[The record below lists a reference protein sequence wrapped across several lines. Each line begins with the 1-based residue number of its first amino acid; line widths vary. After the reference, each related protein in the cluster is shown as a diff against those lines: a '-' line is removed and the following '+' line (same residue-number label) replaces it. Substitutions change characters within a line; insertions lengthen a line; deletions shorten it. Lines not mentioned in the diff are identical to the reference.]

1 MISIYLYDTITNCFT
16 TAETVTFCYNKLYY
30 LIKEDIIMAIGM
42 NDLKNGLTIEYS
54 NSIWRVLDF
63 QHVKPGKGGA
73 FVRSK
78 LKNLRTG
85 AVNEVTFRPG
95 DKFEQAD
102 ITTRP
107 MSYLFAEND
116 GRVFMDVETYEQ
128 VNLPDDK
135 IASALKFLLEGM
147 EVKITMFGNEILG
160 AELPS
165 TIAIKVTETQPG
177 IKGATATGS
186 GKPATVE
193 TGATITVP
201 DFINEGET
209 ILVNTE
215 DGSYKGRA

>member
-1 MISIYLYDTITNCFT
+1 
-16 TAETVTFCYNKLYY
+16 
-30 LIKEDIIMAIGM
+30 MAIGM

-116 GRVFMDVETYEQ
+116 GRVFMDVESYEQ

-135 IASALKFLLEGM
+135 IENALKFLLEGM
-147 EVKITMFGNEILG
+147 EVKITMYGNEILG

-165 TIAIKVTETQPG
+165 TVSLKVTETQPG

-209 ILVNTE
+209 ITVNTE

>member
-1 MISIYLYDTITNCFT
+1 
-16 TAETVTFCYNKLYY
+16 
-30 LIKEDIIMAIGM
+30 MAIGM

-116 GRVFMDVETYEQ
+116 GRVFMDVESYEQ
-128 VNLPDDK
+128 INIPDEYLK
-135 IASALKFLLEGM
+135 NALKFMLEGM
-147 EVKITMFGNEILG
+147 EVKITMFGNEVLG

-165 TIAIKVTETQPG
+165 TVQLKVTETQPG

-201 DFINEGET
+201 DFVNEGET
-209 ILVNTE
+209 IIVNSE

>member
-1 MISIYLYDTITNCFT
+1 MISAGDFRNG
-16 TAETVTFCYNKLYY
+16 VTFE
-30 LIKEDIIMAIGM
+30 EDG
-42 NDLKNGLTIEYS
+42 NVLQVIE
-54 NSIWRVLDF
+54 F

-135 IASALKFLLEGM
+135 IAAALKFLLEGM
-147 EVKITMFGNEILG
+147 EVKVTMYGNEILG

-165 TIAIKVTETQPG
+165 TVSLKVVETQPG

-209 ILVNTE
+209 IIVNTE

>member
-1 MISIYLYDTITNCFT
+1 
-16 TAETVTFCYNKLYY
+16 
-30 LIKEDIIMAIGM
+30 MAIGM

-135 IASALKFLLEGM
+135 IAAALKFLLEGM
-147 EVKITMFGNEILG
+147 EVKVTMYGNEILG

-165 TIAIKVTETQPG
+165 TVSLKVVETQPG
-177 IKGATATGS
+177 IKGAPATGS

-209 ILVNTE
+209 IIVNTE

>member
-1 MISIYLYDTITNCFT
+1 
-16 TAETVTFCYNKLYY
+16 
-30 LIKEDIIMAIGM
+30 MAIGM
-42 NDLKNGLTIEYS
+42 IDLKTGLTIEYS

-73 FVRSK
+73 FVRSI

-107 MSYLFAEND
+107 MSYVYAEND
-116 GRVFMDVETYEQ
+116 GRVFMDVESYDQ
-128 VNLPDDK
+128 INIPDEYLK
-135 IASALKFLLEGM
+135 NALKFLLEGM
-147 EVKITMFGNEILG
+147 EVKITMFGNEVLG

-165 TIAIKVTETQPG
+165 TVQMKVTETQPG

-201 DFINEGET
+201 DFVNEGET
-209 ILVNTE
+209 IIINTE

>member
-1 MISIYLYDTITNCFT
+1 
-16 TAETVTFCYNKLYY
+16 
-30 LIKEDIIMAIGM
+30 MAIGM
-42 NDLKNGLTIEYS
+42 NDLKTGLTIEYS

-102 ITTRP
+102 ITTRT
-107 MSYLFAEND
+107 MSYLYAEND
-116 GRVFMDVETYEQ
+116 GRVFMDVESYDQ
-128 VNLPDDK
+128 INIPDEYLK
-135 IASALKFLLEGM
+135 NALKFLLEGM
-147 EVKITMFGNEILG
+147 EVKITMFGNEVLG

-165 TIAIKVTETQPG
+165 TVQMKVTETQPG

-201 DFINEGET
+201 DFVNEGET
-209 ILVNTE
+209 IIINTE

>member
-1 MISIYLYDTITNCFT
+1 
-16 TAETVTFCYNKLYY
+16 
-30 LIKEDIIMAIGM
+30 MAIGM

-135 IASALKFLLEGM
+135 IAAALKFLLEGM
-147 EVKITMFGNEILG
+147 EVKVTMYGN
-160 AELPS
+160 
-165 TIAIKVTETQPG
+165 
-177 IKGATATGS
+177 
-186 GKPATVE
+186 
-193 TGATITVP
+193 
-201 DFINEGET
+201 
-209 ILVNTE
+209 
-215 DGSYKGRA
+215 

>member
-1 MISIYLYDTITNCFT
+1 
-16 TAETVTFCYNKLYY
+16 
-30 LIKEDIIMAIGM
+30 MAIGM

-107 MSYLFAEND
+107 MSYLK
-116 GRVFMDVETYEQ
+116 
-128 VNLPDDK
+128 L
-135 IASALKFLLEGM
+135 
-147 EVKITMFGNEILG
+147 
-160 AELPS
+160 
-165 TIAIKVTETQPG
+165 
-177 IKGATATGS
+177 
-186 GKPATVE
+186 
-193 TGATITVP
+193 
-201 DFINEGET
+201 
-209 ILVNTE
+209 
-215 DGSYKGRA
+215 

>member
-1 MISIYLYDTITNCFT
+1 
-16 TAETVTFCYNKLYY
+16 
-30 LIKEDIIMAIGM
+30 MAIGM
-42 NDLKNGLTIEYS
+42 NDLKTGLTIEYS

-107 MSYLFAEND
+107 MSYLYAEND
-116 GRVFMDVETYEQ
+116 GRVFMDVESYEQ
-128 VNLPDDK
+128 VNIPDEHLTN
-135 IASALKFLLEGM
+135 ALKFLLEGM
-147 EVKITMFGNEILG
+147 EVKVTMYGNEILG

-165 TIAIKVTETQPG
+165 TVSLKVVETQPG

-209 ILVNTE
+209 IIVNTE

>member
-1 MISIYLYDTITNCFT
+1 
-16 TAETVTFCYNKLYY
+16 
-30 LIKEDIIMAIGM
+30 MAIGM

-135 IASALKFLLEGM
+135 IAAALKFLLEGM
-147 EVKITMFGNEILG
+147 EVKVTMYGNEILG

-165 TIAIKVTETQPG
+165 TVSLKVVETQPG

-209 ILVNTE
+209 IIVNTE
-215 DGSYKGRA
+215 DGLYKGRA

>member
-1 MISIYLYDTITNCFT
+1 
-16 TAETVTFCYNKLYY
+16 
-30 LIKEDIIMAIGM
+30 MAIGM

-107 MSYLFAEND
+107 MSYLYAEND
-116 GRVFMDVETYEQ
+116 GRVFMDVESYEQ
-128 VNLPDDK
+128 INIPDEYLK
-135 IASALKFLLEGM
+135 NALKFMLEGM
-147 EVKITMFGNEILG
+147 EVKITMFGNEVLG

-165 TIAIKVTETQPG
+165 TVQLKVTETQPG

-201 DFINEGET
+201 DFVNEGET
-209 ILVNTE
+209 IIVNSE

>member
-1 MISIYLYDTITNCFT
+1 
-16 TAETVTFCYNKLYY
+16 
-30 LIKEDIIMAIGM
+30 MAIGM

-54 NSIWRVLDF
+54 KSIWRVLDF

-135 IASALKFLLEGM
+135 IAAALKFLLEGM
-147 EVKITMFGNEILG
+147 EVKVTMYGNEILG

-165 TIAIKVTETQPG
+165 TVSLKVVETQPG

-209 ILVNTE
+209 IIVNTE

>member
-1 MISIYLYDTITNCFT
+1 
-16 TAETVTFCYNKLYY
+16 
-30 LIKEDIIMAIGM
+30 MAIGM

-107 MSYLFAEND
+107 MSYLFAENN

-128 VNLPDDK
+128 INLPDDK
-135 IASALKFLLEGM
+135 IEAALKFLLEGM

-165 TIAIKVTETQPG
+165 TVALKVTETQPG
-177 IKGATATGS
+177 IKGCDSNGS

-209 ILVNTE
+209 IIVNTE

>member
-1 MISIYLYDTITNCFT
+1 
-16 TAETVTFCYNKLYY
+16 
-30 LIKEDIIMAIGM
+30 MAIGM

-116 GRVFMDVETYEQ
+116 GRVFMDVESYEQ
-128 VNLPDDK
+128 INLPDDK
-135 IASALKFLLEGM
+135 IENALKFLLEGM
-147 EVKITMFGNEILG
+147 EVKITMYGNEILG

-165 TIAIKVTETQPG
+165 TVSLKVTETQPG

-209 ILVNTE
+209 IIVNTE

>member
-1 MISIYLYDTITNCFT
+1 
-16 TAETVTFCYNKLYY
+16 
-30 LIKEDIIMAIGM
+30 MAIGM
-42 NDLKNGLTIEYS
+42 NDLKTGLTIEYS

-63 QHVKPGKGGA
+63 QHVNPGKGGA

-78 LKNLRTG
+78 LNNLRTG
-85 AVNEVTFRPG
+85 AVNEVTFRAG
-95 DKFEQAD
+95 DKFEQSD

-107 MSYLFAEND
+107 MSYLYAEND
-116 GRVFMDVETYEQ
+116 GRVFMDVESYDQ
-128 VNLPDDK
+128 INIPDEYLK
-135 IASALKFLLEGM
+135 NALKFLLEGM
-147 EVKITMFGNEILG
+147 EVKITMFGNEVLG

-165 TIAIKVTETQPG
+165 TVQMKVTETQPG

-201 DFINEGET
+201 DFVNEGET
-209 ILVNTE
+209 IIINTE

>member
-1 MISIYLYDTITNCFT
+1 
-16 TAETVTFCYNKLYY
+16 
-30 LIKEDIIMAIGM
+30 MAIGM

-135 IASALKFLLEGM
+135 IAAALKFLHEGM
-147 EVKITMFGNEILG
+147 EVKVTMYGNEILG

-165 TIAIKVTETQPG
+165 TVSLKVVETQPG

-209 ILVNTE
+209 IIVNTE

>member
-1 MISIYLYDTITNCFT
+1 QKRLKIRIL
-16 TAETVTFCYNKLYY
+16 
-30 LIKEDIIMAIGM
+30 IMAIGM
-42 NDLKNGLTIEYS
+42 NDLKTGLTIEYS
-54 NSIWRVLDF
+54 NSIWR
-63 QHVKPGKGGA
+63 GGA

-107 MSYLFAEND
+107 MSYLYAEND
-116 GRVFMDVETYEQ
+116 GRVFMD
-128 VNLPDDK
+128 
-135 IASALKFLLEGM
+135 FLLEGM
-147 EVKITMFGNEILG
+147 EVKITMYGNEILG

-165 TIAIKVTETQPG
+165 TVQLKVL
-177 IKGATATGS
+177 KHNRAS
-186 GKPATVE
+186 R

-201 DFINEGET
+201 DFVNEGET
-209 ILVNTE
+209 IIVNTE

>member
-1 MISIYLYDTITNCFT
+1 
-16 TAETVTFCYNKLYY
+16 
-30 LIKEDIIMAIGM
+30 MAIGM
-42 NDLKNGLTIEYS
+42 NDLKTGLTIEYS

-135 IASALKFLLEGM
+135 IAAALKFLLEGM
-147 EVKITMFGNEILG
+147 EVKITMFGNEVLG

-165 TIAIKVTETQPG
+165 TVQMKVTETQPG

-201 DFINEGET
+201 DFVNEGET
-209 ILVNTE
+209 IIINTE

>member
-1 MISIYLYDTITNCFT
+1 
-16 TAETVTFCYNKLYY
+16 
-30 LIKEDIIMAIGM
+30 MAIGM
-42 NDLKNGLTIEYS
+42 NDLKTGLTIEYN
-54 NSIWRVLDF
+54 NSIWRVIEF
-63 QHVKPGKGGA
+63 QHVKPGKGAA

-95 DKFEQAD
+95 DKFEQAE

-107 MSYLFAEND
+107 MSYLYAENG
-116 GRVFMDVETYEQ
+116 GRVFMDTETYDQ
-128 VNLPDDK
+128 INISDDHLQN
-135 IASALKFLLEGM
+135 ALKFMLEGM
-147 EVKITMFGNEILG
+147 EVKITMYGNEVLG

-165 TIAIKVTETQPG
+165 SVTLKVTETQPG

-201 DFINEGET
+201 DFVNEGDT
-209 ILVNTE
+209 IIVNTE